1 MVKVL
6 LTGTDAIIGAH
17 LVEIIVDKGYQIKAI
32 SQYNSCND

>member
-6 LTGTDAIIGAH
+6 LTGKDGFIGSH
-17 LVEIIVDKGYQIKAI
+17 LVEILVDKGYQIKAI